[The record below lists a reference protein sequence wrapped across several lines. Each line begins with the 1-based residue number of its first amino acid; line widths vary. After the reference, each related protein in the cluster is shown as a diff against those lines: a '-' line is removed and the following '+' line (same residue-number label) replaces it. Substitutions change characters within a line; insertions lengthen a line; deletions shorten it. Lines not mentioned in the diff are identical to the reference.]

1 MKRSL
6 IILLAASLLIAG
18 CKVGKQTP
26 ADGDSG
32 QEQKPAAAKVE
43 KSKALK
49 AEEDTTTNNN
59 VEPVKEEEMN
69 KEPKYRIQTSKGE
82 FVIKLYD
89 ETPLHKENFMKLAG
103 GGFYDGMCFHRVI
116 NGFMVQVGD
125 PFTKDSTKTNRWGEG
140 GPGYTIP
147 AEIVPGLTHKKGAL
161 AAARRGDSVNPARE
175 SSGSQFYIVQDES
188 GCKHLDGE
196 YTIFGEVISG
206 IDVIDRIASVATD
219 FADKPIDRIDI
230 ISVTREK

>member
-6 IILLAASLLIAG
+6 VILLAASLLIAG
-18 CKVGKQTP
+18 CKAGKQSP
-26 ADGDSG
+26 ADSNAKQEKTDS
-32 QEQKPAAAKVE
+32 AKVE
-43 KSKALK
+43 KVKEVK
-49 AEEDTTTNNN
+49 AEEDTTVNKN
-59 VEPVKEEEMN
+59 VEPSKEEMN

-89 ETPLHKENFMKLAG
+89 ETPLHKENFMKLAES
-103 GGFYDGMCFHRVI
+103 GFFDGICFHRVI

-125 PFTKDSTKTNRWGEG
+125 PFTKDSTKTDRWGEG

-161 AAARRGDSVNPARE
+161 AAARRGDSVNPAKE

-196 YTIFGEVISG
+196 YSIFGEVISG
-206 IDVIDRIASVATD
+206 LDVIDRIASVATD

-230 ISVTREK
+230 LSVTREK

>member
-6 IILLAASLLIAG
+6 VILLAASLLIAG
-18 CKVGKQTP
+18 CKAGKQSP
-26 ADGDSG
+26 ADSNVKQEKTDS
-32 QEQKPAAAKVE
+32 AKVE
-43 KSKALK
+43 KVKEVK
-49 AEEDTTTNNN
+49 AEEDTTVNKN
-59 VEPVKEEEMN
+59 VEPAKEEMN

-89 ETPLHKENFMKLAG
+89 ETPLHKENFMKLAES
-103 GGFYDGMCFHRVI
+103 GFFDGICFHRVI

-161 AAARRGDSVNPARE
+161 AAARRGDSVNPAKE

-196 YTIFGEVISG
+196 YSIFGEVISG
-206 IDVIDRIASVATD
+206 LDVIDRIASVATD

-230 ISVTREK
+230 LSVTREK